1 MARTAIEQV
10 KLWLFPSVM
19 SLLAAVIWQ
28 DVNEIK
34 SDVKALIAQSAA
46 DKTRIDNLE
55 KQIENLNSKVFMST
69 TDNSDAP
76 NNSQQPVVFYKSD
89 IIYENPKKKN
99 GYFKQTTTA

>member
-1 MARTAIEQV
+1 MTRTAIENI
-10 KLWLFPSVM
+10 KIWLFPSVI

-55 KQIENLNSKVFMST
+55 KQIESLNTKVFMGETSS
-69 TDNSDAP
+69 NNLP
-76 NNSQQPVVFYKSD
+76 NIPQKPIAFYKSD
-89 IIYENPKKKN
+89 IIIENPKKKN
-99 GYFKQTTTA
+99 GYFKQTTTI